1 MLEEINYDTKLFGLI
16 GKNIKYTLSPY
27 IHNFSFTTLGIN
39 AVYLVFDL
47 DEMKFNRIINGLLEI
62 AEGLNV
68 TIPYKEEVMKYLDN
82 TDTYS
87 TRIQAVNT
95 IYKKGG
101 YNTDYLAIKNLVRK
115 KIGNMSGYECYVYGA
130 GGAAKAAA
138 FALSELGCSS
148 ISIVN
153 RTNLRANELVELLN
167 KNGYN
172 ASIKENCNSTS
183 NIVVVN
189 STPNP
194 SVVPENCIQKS
205 ELVIEFVYKP
215 VETELIKNA
224 KKYGI
229 KYIDGLEILVN
240 QAVEAEKIWFNKSVS
255 DEKIIEYL
263 YARKLVW

>member
-27 IHNFSFTTLGIN
+27 IHNFSFRTLGIN

-47 DEMKFNRIINGLLEI
+47 DEMKFKRSISGILEI

-68 TIPYKEEVMKYLDN
+68 TIPYKDEVMKYLDN
-82 TDTYS
+82 TDTHS

-95 IYKKGG
+95 IYKKSG

-115 KIGNMSGYECYVYGA
+115 KIKNVSGYECYIYGA

-153 RTNLRANELVELLN
+153 RTKSRAYELAELLN

-172 ASIKENCNSTS
+172 ASIKENCNITN
-183 NIVVVN
+183 NILIVN
-189 STPNP
+189 STPNS
-194 SVVPENCIQKS
+194 SVVPEDCVKKS
-205 ELVIEFVYKP
+205 DLVIEFVYRP

-229 KYIDGLEILVN
+229 QYINGLEILVN
-240 QAVEAEKIWFNKSVS
+240 QAVEAEKIWFNKSVA

-263 YARKLVW
+263 YARELVW